1 MNRHAKF
8 IWIALILG
16 FSYNYLYDKYPNA
29 TGMVVFVGVIIIAI
43 LVVLGVVRRIRGQ
56 A

>member
-16 FSYNYLYDKYPNA
+16 FSFNYFYDKYPDA
-29 TGMVVFVGVIIIAI
+29 TGLAVFFSVILIAI
-43 LVVLGVVRRIRGQ
+43 LAVVGIVKKFKKQV
-56 A
+56 